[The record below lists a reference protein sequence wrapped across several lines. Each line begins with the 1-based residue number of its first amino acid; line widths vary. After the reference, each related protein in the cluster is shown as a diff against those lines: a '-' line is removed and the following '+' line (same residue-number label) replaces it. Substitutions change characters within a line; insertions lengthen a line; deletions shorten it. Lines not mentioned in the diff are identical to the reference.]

1 MVDDFKRHLEA
12 QHVGKLCSHLV
23 HGFITKPF
31 RDSELHVAT
40 SPPHLP
46 PPWAHMEKKGSLG
59 SVPTPTCPPAA
70 ALQQE
75 GWEHEEKHQHAL
87 QKLRQCP
94 GAEQLRGSP
103 LIQGQ
108 RGKKQP
114 TRT

>member
-23 HGFITKPF
+23 HSFITKPF

-46 PPWAHMEKKGSLG
+46 PPWAHMEKKGSPG

-70 ALQQE
+70 ASNRRDGSMRRNINTPCKSSGSAQ
-75 GWEHEEKHQHAL
+75 AL
-87 QKLRQCP
+87 NSCEV
-94 GAEQLRGSP
+94 AH
-103 LIQGQ
+103 
-108 RGKKQP
+108 
-114 TRT
+114 